1 MPLAACSSRA
11 LIAVVL
17 GLVFALG
24 VLRPAVDVPSVRTL
38 LPELRA
44 VAGVPCLVLA
54 RQVAEAHGGT
64 LSLQNR
70 TGHTGCIARLTIPT

>member
-1 MPLAACSSRA
+1 MSRDEAPADVQLARA

-17 GLVFALG
+17 GVVFALS

-44 VAGVPCLVLA
+44 VAGVPCLVI
-54 RQVAEAHGGT
+54 RIF
-64 LSLQNR
+64 
-70 TGHTGCIARLTIPT
+70 TGDF

>member
-1 MPLAACSSRA
+1 MSRDDAPADVQLARA

-24 VLRPAVDVPSVRTL
+24 VLRPAVEVPSVRTL

-44 VAGVPCLVLA
+44 VAGVPCLVI
-54 RQVAEAHGGT
+54 RIF
-64 LSLQNR
+64 
-70 TGHTGCIARLTIPT
+70 TGDF